1 MTRVTSLA
9 PGPTEL
15 DQVWG
20 LRNEYYKLF
29 MKDYSKSIRNLDPV
43 LVELC
48 RLRIARLVESDFDL
62 ALRYAPALS
71 AGLTEAKIAAL
82 PRYPTSE
89 LFTERERICL
99 EFTEQFVIQSSTIS
113 DEDCARVMTVV
124 TPEEFIYLCKALS
137 VMDQFARASS
147 AFRLGPPTVV
157 PPTMPDFLLTAKT
170 AA

>member
-1 MTRVTSLA
+1 MTRVINLA

-20 LRNEYYKLF
+20 LRDDYYKLF
-29 MKDYSKSIRNLDPV
+29 MEDYNKSIGRNDPV

-48 RLRIARLVESDFDL
+48 RLRIAQLVQSRFDL
-62 ALRYAPALS
+62 ALRYSPAVR
-71 AGLTEAKIAAL
+71 AGLTDEKTAAL

-89 LFTERERICL
+89 EFTERERVCL
-99 EFTEQFVIQSSTIS
+99 EFTEQFVIQSSAIS
-113 DEDCARVMTVV
+113 DEDVARVMTVL

-147 AFRLGPPTVV
+147 AFRLEPPPVV
-157 PPTMPDFLLTAKT
+157 PPTMPDFLLPAQ
-170 AA
+170 ADA

>member
-1 MTRVTSLA
+1 MTRVRNLA

-20 LRNEYYKLF
+20 LRDDYYKLF
-29 MKDYSKSIRNLDPV
+29 MQDYNNSIARGDPA

-48 RLRIARLVESDFDL
+48 RLRIAQLVESRFDL
-62 ALRYAPALS
+62 ALRYSPALR
-71 AGLTEAKIAAL
+71 AGLTDEKIAAL

-89 LFTERERICL
+89 LFTERERVCL
-99 EFTEQFVIQSSTIS
+99 EFTEQFVIQSSAIS
-113 DEDCARVMTVV
+113 DEDTTRVMTVL

-147 AFRLGPPTVV
+147 AFRLAPPSVV
-157 PPTMPDFLLTAKT
+157 PPTMPDFQL